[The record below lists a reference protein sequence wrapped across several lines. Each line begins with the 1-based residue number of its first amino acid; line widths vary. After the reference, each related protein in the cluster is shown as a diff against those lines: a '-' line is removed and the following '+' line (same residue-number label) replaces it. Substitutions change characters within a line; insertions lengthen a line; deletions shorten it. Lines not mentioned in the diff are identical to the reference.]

1 MNRRFSNNKLF
12 GGVVNYRRGVL
23 RVRLLLDANKKRL
36 TLFTPSNPQGEV
48 YSDLPKDGLFY
59 PALQNKTKI
68 NAPAVLRVGYR
79 FELPIPANRQ
89 LIGTLSYSSEEEDND
104 TPLEMVSS

>member
-12 GGVVNYRRGVL
+12 GGVVNYSSGRGVI

-48 YSDLPKDGLFY
+48 FSDLPKDGLFY
-59 PALQNKTKI
+59 PAL
-68 NAPAVLRVGYR
+68 
-79 FELPIPANRQ
+79 
-89 LIGTLSYSSEEEDND
+89 
-104 TPLEMVSS
+104 